1 MTTVT
6 VGDDYRESGA
16 RPACPDDDG
25 DDDGNG
31 GDGDGGDGGD
41 DGLLTYTPKFE
52 IEVGHVV
59 VEDKD
64 SGREMCQWKAI
75 TGEHEVVSDSPTDA
89 VMGVIEK
96 VTGGYL

>member
-1 MTTVT
+1 MRTAVT

-16 RPACPDDDG
+16 RGPCPDDGGDG
-25 DDDGNG
+25 DGNG
-31 GDGDGGDGGD
+31 GDGDGGDG
-41 DGLLTYTPKFE
+41 LMTYTPRFE

-75 TGEHEVVSDSPTDA
+75 TGDHEVVSDSPTDA
-89 VMGVIEK
+89 VMGIIEK

>member
-1 MTTVT
+1 MRTAVT
-6 VGDDYRESGA
+6 VGDDRDESVSEVIG
-16 RPACPDDDG
+16 PDDG
-25 DDDGNG
+25 NGDGNG
-31 GDGDGGDGGD
+31 GDGNGGD
-41 DGLLTYTPKFE
+41 DGPLTYIPKFK

-89 VMGVIEK
+89 VMGIIEK

>member
-1 MTTVT
+1 MRTAVT

-16 RPACPDDDG
+16 RGPCPDG
-25 DDDGNG
+25 DGNG
-31 GDGDGGDGGD
+31 GDGGDGNGGDE
-41 DGLLTYTPKFE
+41 LLTYTPKFE